1 MEIFIS
7 AIWMEENKKDGR
19 RDKTISRA
27 YDLVGKR
34 VNWRLFNV
42 GDLSLISF

>member
-7 AIWMEENKKDGR
+7 AIWMEENKR

-27 YDLVGKR
+27 FYDLVGKR
-34 VNWRLFNV
+34 VDWQLFNV